1 MGILDRL
8 RGAEKRGI
16 LETPSVPISSPNFLQ
31 LLGWG
36 GVTTASGVAVTVES
50 ALTVPAV
57 WAATNFLSG
66 TIAGL
71 PLIVYKRTTKGRVRV
86 KATASNQLPA
96 ILNEAANDEMS
107 AFDWLKYTYDRILT
121 GGRCITY
128 IERNNSGQVVNL
140 WPLDPNYTTIKLENG
155 RRKYQYMVSGRASVT
170 YGASDVI
177 DLSFMLQ
184 PNMIDHYSPLTNA
197 AEAIGLAIAATRY
210 GANAF
215 NNGGMPP
222 AVIQGP
228 FNSATAANRASED
241 IAAAMAKLGREGKQL
256 LALPIGHEIKP
267 IGIGPKDMQ
276 MIELQRFCIE
286 QISRVYS
293 LPPVFLQ
300 DLTHGTFTN
309 TEQQGLQ
316 LEKHTIKRWVEQAE
330 QEMTLKLFGRGSSMF
345 VEFNLDG
352 LLRGDI
358 KTRMEAHAI
367 SIQNGIRV
375 PNEVRE
381 IENMEPMEGGDVLLI
396 QGATVPLVNQSQS
409 ASPAPTTEPPTAPQ
423 NEPTQ

>member
-1 MGILDRL
+1 
-8 RGAEKRGI
+8 
-16 LETPSVPISSPNFLQ
+16 VPVSSANFLQ

-36 GVTTASGVAVTVES
+36 GTTTDSGVAVNIES

-71 PLIVYKRTTKGRVRV
+71 PLMVYKRTPKGRSRV
-86 KATASNQLPA
+86 KSTTANQIPN
-96 ILNEAANDEMS
+96 ILNEAANDELS
-107 AFDWLKYTYDRILT
+107 AFDWLKYTYDRVFT
-121 GGRCITY
+121 GGRGLTY

-140 WPLDPNYTTIKLENG
+140 WPMDPTYTTIRLEGG
-155 RRKYQYMVSGRASVT
+155 RRVYTYMVTGMKPVVYKS
-170 YGASDVI
+170 SDVI
-177 DLSFMLQ
+177 DISFMIKE
-184 PNMIDHYSPLTNA
+184 NMVDHRSPLINCS
-197 AEAIGLAIAATRY
+197 EAIGMAIAATRY

-228 FNSATAANRASED
+228 FNSVTSATRASDD
-241 IAAAMAKLGREGKQL
+241 ITSAMAKLGRLGRQL

-276 MIELQRFCIE
+276 LIELERFCIE
-286 QISRVYS
+286 QVSRIYS

-300 DLTHGTFTN
+300 DLTHGTFSN
-309 TEQQGLQ
+309 TEQQDLH
-316 LEKHTIKRWVEQAE
+316 LVKHTIKRWVEQAE
-330 QEMTLKLFGRGSSMF
+330 QEITLKLFGRGSPLF

-367 SIQNGIRV
+367 SIQNAVRT

-396 QGATVPLVNQSQS
+396 QGATVPLGTQ
-409 ASPAPTTEPPTAPQ
+409 PAAKQEPVPGQTVGDPLPITEQP
-423 NEPTQ
+423 

>member
-8 RGAEKRGI
+8 RGTEKRGI
-16 LETPSVPISSPNFLQ
+16 LENPSVPVSSSNFLQ

-36 GVTTASGVAVTVES
+36 GFNTASGVAVNVET

-71 PLIVYKRTTKGRVRV
+71 PLFVYKKTNKGRSRV
-86 KATASNQLPA
+86 KTTAGNQIPA

-107 AFDWLKYTYDRILT
+107 AFDWLKYTYDRVFT
-121 GGRCITY
+121 GGRGLTY
-128 IERNNSGQVVNL
+128 IERNNSGQPVNL
-140 WPLDPNYTTIKLENG
+140 WPMDPTYTTIMLENG
-155 RRKYQYMVSGRASVT
+155 RRVYQYTVAGRKPVRYNS
-170 YGASDVI
+170 SDVI
-177 DLSFMLQ
+177 DIAFMLRE
-184 PNMIDHYSPLTNA
+184 NMIDHRSPLINA
-197 AEAIGLAIAATRY
+197 AESIGMAIAATRY

-215 NNGGMPP
+215 NNGGLPP

-228 FNSATAANRASED
+228 FNSATAATRASDD

-256 LALPIGHEIKP
+256 LALPIGHEIKSV
-267 IGIGPKDMQ
+267 GIGPKDMQ
-276 MIELQRFCIE
+276 LIELERFCIE
-286 QISRVYS
+286 QVSRIYS

-300 DLTHGTFTN
+300 DLTHGTFSN
-309 TEQQGLQ
+309 TEQQDLH
-316 LEKHTIKRWVEQAE
+316 LVKHTIKRWVEQAE
-330 QEMTLKLFGRGSSMF
+330 QEITLKLFGRGSQFF

-367 SIQNGIRV
+367 SIQNGIRT

-381 IENMEPMEGGDVLLI
+381 IENMEPMEGGDKLLI
-396 QGATVPLVNQSQS
+396 QGATVPLGGQST
-409 ASPAPTTEPPTAPQ
+409 PAQEPPVAPPQ
-423 NEPTQ
+423 DPTQ